1 MTTEYNRAAQESIN
15 LPSDDSGKVD
25 QGKHQRKQTI
35 ERRRVI
41 ESGNE
46 TRVTQNDQI
55 EMIREEE
62 ERQDKNEQVEEG
74 TQVKLN
80 KMRREEEE
88 RQDKNEQVEEGT
100 QVKLNK
106 LEWFFFGKF
115 HLFFFSLLFA
125 ETNFFCKESVTFSRK

>member
-25 QGKHQRKQTI
+25 QGKHRRKQTI

-55 EMIREEE
+55 EM
-62 ERQDKNEQVEEG
+62 
-74 TQVKLN
+74 
-80 KMRREEEE
+80 RREEEE

-106 LEWFFFGKF
+106 LEGFFFDKF
-115 HLFFFSLLFA
+115 HLFFFQSS
-125 ETNFFCKESVTFSRK
+125 NFFCKESVTFSRK

>member
-25 QGKHQRKQTI
+25 QGKHRRKQTI

-55 EMIREEE
+55 
-62 ERQDKNEQVEEG
+62 
-74 TQVKLN
+74 
-80 KMRREEEE
+80 
-88 RQDKNEQVEEGT
+88 
-100 QVKLNK
+100 
-106 LEWFFFGKF
+106 
-115 HLFFFSLLFA
+115 
-125 ETNFFCKESVTFSRK
+125 

>member
-25 QGKHQRKQTI
+25 QGKHRRKQTI

-55 EMIREEE
+55 EMRRGEK
-62 ERQDKNEQVEEG
+62 RQKWTGGGRYSGKVEQ
-74 TQVKLN
+74 TW
-80 KMRREEEE
+80 MI
-88 RQDKNEQVEEGT
+88 
-100 QVKLNK
+100 
-106 LEWFFFGKF
+106 FF
-115 HLFFFSLLFA
+115 
-125 ETNFFCKESVTFSRK
+125 R

>member
-25 QGKHQRKQTI
+25 QGKHRRKQTI

-55 EMIREEE
+55 EMRREEE
-62 ERQDKNEQVEEG
+62 ERKDKNEQVEEG
-74 TQVKLN
+74 TQV
-80 KMRREEEE
+80 
-88 RQDKNEQVEEGT
+88 Q
-100 QVKLNK
+100 LNK
-106 LEWFFFGKF
+106 LE
-115 HLFFFSLLFA
+115 
-125 ETNFFCKESVTFSRK
+125 

>member
-25 QGKHQRKQTI
+25 QGKHRRKQTI

-55 EMIREEE
+55 EM
-62 ERQDKNEQVEEG
+62 
-74 TQVKLN
+74 
-80 KMRREEEE
+80 RREEE
-88 RQDKNEQVEEGT
+88 RDKKYVISTVCTARYKWAKTLKKMSFDSEM
-100 QVKLNK
+100 KLLQK
-106 LEWFFFGKF
+106 LCC
-115 HLFFFSLLFA
+115 LI
-125 ETNFFCKESVTFSRK
+125 

>member
-25 QGKHQRKQTI
+25 QGKHRRKQII

-55 EMIREEE
+55 EM
-62 ERQDKNEQVEEG
+62 
-74 TQVKLN
+74 
-80 KMRREEEE
+80 RREEE
-88 RQDKNEQVEEGT
+88 RDKKKMNR
-100 QVKLNK
+100 
-106 LEWFFFGKF
+106 W
-115 HLFFFSLLFA
+115 
-125 ETNFFCKESVTFSRK
+125 RKVLK

>member
-1 MTTEYNRAAQESIN
+1 MTTEYNRAAQESVN

-25 QGKHQRKQTI
+25 QGKHRRKQTT

-55 EMIREEE
+55 EM
-62 ERQDKNEQVEEG
+62 
-74 TQVKLN
+74 
-80 KMRREEEE
+80 RREEEE
-88 RQDKNEQVEEGT
+88 RRDKNEQVEEGT

-106 LEWFFFGKF
+106 LELFFFDKF
-115 HLFFFSLLFA
+115 HLFFFQSS
-125 ETNFFCKESVTFSRK
+125 NFFCKESVTFSRK

>member
-106 LEWFFFGKF
+106 LE
-115 HLFFFSLLFA
+115 
-125 ETNFFCKESVTFSRK
+125 